1 MSKFVLLIHGPYSD
15 YAAGSVR
22 KYENL
27 FHQVVISGYKTD
39 EEDWLALAKNRVL
52 VLSDDVS
59 NPGPWNVNRQLNLV
73 SAGLREIDRDAI
85 VLKLR
90 SDQRVHL
97 GKVVKYMESNIKTF
111 KNSPEYLTTNCFTRI
126 DRLYHPSDMFV
137 AGSLI
142 TLSKLYGAVQNPY
155 TQLDAEI
162 LVRRLMERGED
173 PNMTYLWP
181 ESYIFTKYL
190 TEVDWNVLGTYEDS
204 NNALS
209 RYVTILNSFS
219 LRLRWEKKTFHFVF
233 PFTAKKYPPF
243 FGGPLEDPVCAR
255 ATNPPNLVSEF
266 FFWSASK
273 IDTFIWVRTSPKKIN
288 REFLIK
294 IRMKFARTVVAW
306 TPPILLNALLRSFI
320 YRWFKSLEAQ
330 IAKKF

>member
-1 MSKFVLLIHGPYSD
+1 MSKIVLLIHGPFSD
-15 YAAGSVR
+15 YAINSLA
-22 KYENL
+22 KYEKL
-27 FHQVVISGYKTD
+27 FHQVVISGYKAD
-39 EEDWLALAKNRVL
+39 ESDWQPFAKSRTL
-52 VLSDDVS
+52 VLSEDVI

-73 SAGLREIDRDAI
+73 SAGLREIDPDAM

-97 GKVVKYMESNIKTF
+97 RKVTKYLEKHLEVF
-111 KNSPEYLTTNCFTRI
+111 KGTSKYFSTNCFTRI
-126 DRLYHPSDMFV
+126 DRLYHPSDMFI
-137 AGSLI
+137 AGSQS
-142 TLSKLYGAVQNPY
+142 TLAKLFGISQSQS

-173 PNMTYLWP
+173 PNLAYLWP

-190 TEVDWNVLGTYEDS
+190 AENHWDVLGTYEDS
-204 NNALS
+204 KNALA
-209 RYVTILNSFS
+209 RYVIIANSFS
-219 LRLRWEKKTFHFVF
+219 IRLRWEKKALHFVF
-233 PFTAKKYPPF
+233 PFTATKYPPF
-243 FGGPLEDPVCAR
+243 FGGPLEDAVCAR
-255 ATNPPNLVSEF
+255 ATNPANRFSEF
-266 FFWSASK
+266 FFWTTAK
-273 IDTFIWVRTSPKKIN
+273 IDTFIWVRTSPKKIT

-294 IRMKFARTVVAW
+294 IRMKFARIIVAW